1 MTHRETGEVMVM
13 KELIRFDDETQRSFL
28 KEVGDITLS
37 TLTSFAFVDVS
48 PSGFNGVKSGDTLRF

>member
-1 MTHRETGEVMVM
+1 M